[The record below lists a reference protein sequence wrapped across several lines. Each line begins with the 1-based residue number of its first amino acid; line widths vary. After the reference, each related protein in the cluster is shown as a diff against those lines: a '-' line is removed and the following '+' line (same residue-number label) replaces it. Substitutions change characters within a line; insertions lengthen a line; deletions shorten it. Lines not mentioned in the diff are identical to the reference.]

1 MDCRKHG
8 VRPDLEKIKAI
19 TDWPVP
25 TDIKGLQ
32 KFLSLA
38 AYLHKYSHNYAEMT
52 VHLSRLLK
60 KNEKWAWSTDCQRSF
75 EDIKQ
80 SLIRS
85 PVWRLQTK
93 TDHFMWSAM
102 KVILPSDVH

>member
-1 MDCRKHG
+1 MPSLDCRKHD

-25 TDIKGLQ
+25 TDIKGPRN
-32 KFLSLA
+32 FLGLA

-52 VHLSRLLK
+52 VQLSRLLK
-60 KNEKWAWSTDCQRSF
+60 KNEKWTWSADFQRSF
-75 EDIKQ
+75 EGIKQ

-85 PVWRLQTK
+85 PVL
-93 TDHFMWSAM
+93 A
-102 KVILPSDVH
+102 VAG